1 MFKAVLRHALA
12 MIAACF
18 LLAAPARAA
27 NDAGELV
34 FGIYPYLSSS
44 QTVELFAPL
53 GDHLAQVLGR
63 PVSLRSAPDFTRFIE
78 RTQAGEYDIVFTA
91 PHMGR
96 LAEKRDGYQLVAQ
109 TGYQI
114 VVVALTRKESQIRK
128 LADLKGRS
136 LATGAKLS
144 MTYQIVDQ
152 ELAKLGLALG
162 RDVKFVNTAN
172 FSNVLDALVLREADA
187 GATGTLLWDKIP
199 AEKKEG
205 LREVWRSQPVPGFL
219 VLASPRFDA
228 TTLQSLKQGL
238 LGFNNTPAGKAFFDR
253 SQQTDFRPVDTATM
267 KRIDPFTAVF
277 EKP

>member
-1 MFKAVLRHALA
+1 MQHVLATI
-12 MIAACF
+12 IAAAL
-18 LLAAPARAA
+18 LLAAPVRAA
-27 NDAGELV
+27 TATDELI

-63 PVSLRSAPDFTRFIE
+63 PVNLRSAPDFTRFIE

-96 LAEKRDGYQLVAQ
+96 LAEKRGHFQPVVQ

-114 VVVALTRKESQIRK
+114 VIVALTRKESPIRK
-128 LADLKGRS
+128 LADLKGHS

-152 ELAKLGLALG
+152 ELGRHGLALG
-162 RDVKFVNTAN
+162 RDVKFVNTVN
-172 FSNVLDALVLREADA
+172 FSNVLDALIFKEADA
-187 GATGTLLWDKIP
+187 GATGTLLWDKAP
-199 AEKKEG
+199 EEKKEVV
-205 LREVWRSQPVPGFL
+205 RELWRSPPVPGFL
-219 VLASPRFDA
+219 VLASPRIDA
-228 TTLQSLKQGL
+228 ATLQRLKQGL
-238 LGFNNTPAGKAFFDR
+238 LDFNNTPAGKTYFDR
-253 SQQTDFRPVDTATM
+253 SQQTDFRPVNAATM
-267 KRIDPFTAVF
+267 KRIDPFAVVF